1 MKSLAV
7 IPARYASTR
16 FPGKPLALLAGKP
29 IVQHVWERCRSAEG
43 VDQVIIATEDERI
56 YTACSAF
63 GAQCEMTSADHR
75 SGTDRIAEV
84 AGRHPEY
91 EIVLNVQGDEPAIAA
106 HTIAAVVAA
115 LRKSECTIAT
125 PVAPAQLQDVT
136 NPNVVKVVM
145 SLAGDALYFSRA
157 PIPYH
162 RDGLPSTRPEYL
174 RHIGLY
180 GFRREALLRI
190 AQLPPSPLELAESLE
205 QLRWLQAGWTIR
217 CVTVKTFSAG
227 VDTPEDLKALEKSWR
242 DASR

>member
-29 IVQHVWERCRSAEG
+29 IVQHVWERCRSATG
-43 VDQVIIATEDERI
+43 VDQVIVATEDERI
-56 YTACSAF
+56 RDACHAF
-63 GAQCEMTSADHR
+63 GAQCEMTSADHK
-75 SGTDRIAEV
+75 SGTDRVAEV

-91 EIVLNVQGDEPAIAA
+91 EIVLNVQGDEPAIAVE
-106 HTIAAVVAA
+106 TIASVVAA

-125 PVAPAQLQDVT
+125 PVAPAQPQDVA
-136 NPNVVKVVM
+136 NPNVVKVVT

-157 PIPYH
+157 PIPCH
-162 RDGLPSTRPEYL
+162 RDRMPSTRPEYL

-180 GFRREALLRI
+180 GFRREALLQV
-190 AQLPPSPLELAESLE
+190 AQLPPSPLEIAESLE

-217 CVTVKTFSAG
+217 CVTVATFSAG

>member
-7 IPARYASTR
+7 IPARFASTR

-29 IVQHVWERCRSAEG
+29 VVQHVWERCCSASG
-43 VDQVIIATEDERI
+43 VDQVIVATEDERI
-56 YTACSAF
+56 CRACHAF

-75 SGTDRIAEV
+75 SGTDRVAEV

-91 EIVLNVQGDEPAIAA
+91 EIVLNVQGDEPAIAEQ
-106 HTIAAVVAA
+106 TIAAVVAA
-115 LRKSECTIAT
+115 LREGGCTIAT
-125 PVAPAQLQDVT
+125 PVAPAPLDDAV
-136 NPNVVKVVM
+136 NPNVVKVVL

-157 PIPYH
+157 PIPFH
-162 RDGLPSTRPEYL
+162 RDRLHSAQPEYL

-180 GFRREALLRI
+180 GFRRETLLRA
-190 AQLPPSPLELAESLE
+190 AQLPPSPLETAESLE

-217 CVTVKTFSAG
+217 CVTVATFSAG

-242 DASR
+242 GASR